1 MVNVIGLNSG
11 SSFDG
16 IDVVLV
22 EIENGPDGYP
32 ARPKFVAGNSYPW
45 PDPVAQL
52 VLRSFEN
59 KISIFELNRLNY
71 LAGAVY
77 AQSARAFMRENHLQ
91 PSDVEVIGFDGQTI
105 YQEPP
110 VHHLLREYQ
119 DNDDLVA
126 RWLGGP
132 FACGLQIGEPA
143 IVAAACE
150 TPVVTHFRPMDHALG
165 GTGAPLMQYLDYVAF
180 RDIGP
185 ILTLNI
191 GGIANCQLAH
201 PDRSKMMAFDT
212 GPGNVMI
219 DHVTRAKYSQPYD
232 KNGDM
237 ARTGKVDEKLM
248 TKLKDHDFFKR
259 PVPRSAWRLDFG
271 STYADQFIAE
281 YGHLSGPDL
290 LATVTEFAAYA
301 ITRSITDN
309 VKTLSE
315 IKTIMASGGGTRNGF
330 LMERLRAYM
339 PSGLRLTLSD
349 EFGVPAPFK
358 EPSNLRRWP
367 TRLCTDLPTISRP
380 PRAPRALAFWASWCS
395 PRGWRRF
402 RPMAECRART
412 CGCDRRLAGDAPLSG
427 TGCD

>member
-1 MVNVIGLNSG
+1 MVRVVGLNSG

-22 EIENGPDGYP
+22 EIENGKDGYP
-32 ARPKFVAGNSYPW
+32 ARPKFIAGKSYDW
-45 PDPVAQL
+45 PEKVGAQ
-52 VLRSFEN
+52 VLKSFEN

-77 AQSARAFMRENHLQ
+77 AQAARDFMREHKLK
-91 PSDVEVIGFDGQTI
+91 PGDVEVIGYDGQTI

-110 VHHLLREYQ
+110 VHHLMRQY
-119 DNDDLVA
+119 DNSDDLVS
-126 RWLGGP
+126 RWLDGP
-132 FACGLQIGEPA
+132 YACGTQIGEPA
-143 IVAAACE
+143 IVAEATE
-150 TPVVTHFRPMDHALG
+150 TPVVTQFRTMDHALG

-201 PDRSKMMAFDT
+201 PDRAKMMAFDT

-219 DHVTRAKYSQPYD
+219 DHVMRVKYGKPYD
-232 KNGDM
+232 LDGAI

-248 TKLKDHDFFKR
+248 AQLKDHDFFKR

-271 STYADQFIAE
+271 STYADKFIE
-281 YGHLSGPDL
+281 QHKRLSPPDL

-309 VKTLSE
+309 VKTIGE
-315 IKTIMASGGGTRNGF
+315 IKTIMASGGGTRNSF
-330 LMERLRAYM
+330 LMERLAAYM
-339 PSGLRLTLSD
+339 PKGLRLTKSD
-349 EFGVPAPFK
+349 EFGVPAAFK
-358 EPSNLRRWP
+358 EAIKFATLAHATINGLANNIPAASGARRFGI
-367 TRLCTDLPTISRP
+367 LGKLVQP
-380 PRAPRALAFWASWCS
+380 PRLAKA
-395 PRGWRRF
+395 
-402 RPMAECRART
+402 
-412 CGCDRRLAGDAPLSG
+412 
-427 TGCD
+427 